1 MTILWCI
8 TGAGHLLDEC
18 VEKIE
23 RISET
28 AEVTVVF
35 SDAGYEVA
43 VMYGLFERIKK
54 YAGEIIIE
62 RNQGKSSLFVG
73 RLYKKEFEKIIVAPC
88 TANTTAKIAHGI
100 ADSLVANIVAQAGK
114 ADIPAYILPTDTLNV
129 LKTKLPSGKAITIHC
144 RDIDM
149 ENTKL
154 LSKIG
159 GITVLKNLEES
170 I

>member
-1 MTILWCI
+1 M
-8 TGAGHLLDEC
+8 DEC

-23 RISET
+23 KISET

-54 YAGEIIIE
+54 CASEIILE
-62 RNQGKSSLFVG
+62 KNQGKSSPFVG
-73 RLYKKEFEKIIVAPC
+73 RLTKKEFERVIVAPC
-88 TANTTAKIAHGI
+88 TANTTAKIVHAI
-100 ADSLVANIVAQAGK
+100 ADSLITNIVAQAGK
-114 ADIPAYILPTDTLNV
+114 ADITVFILPTDAV
-129 LKTKLPSGKAITIHC
+129 KDLKTKLPSGKQITIRC
-144 RDIDM
+144 RDIDI

-154 LSKIG
+154 LSQIE
-159 GITVLKNLEES
+159 GIIVLKDLGES

>member
-1 MTILWCI
+1 MSILWCI

-23 RISET
+23 ELSGT

-54 YAGEIIIE
+54 SAGEIVLE
-62 RNQGKSSLFVG
+62 KNQGKSSSFVG
-73 RLYKKEFEKIIVAPC
+73 RLYKKEFEKVIVAPC

-100 ADSLVANIVAQAGK
+100 ADSLVTNIVAQSGK
-114 ADIPAYILPTDTLNV
+114 AIIPLYILPTDAV
-129 LKTKLPSGKAITIHC
+129 KDLKTKLPSGKKITIHC
-144 RDIDM
+144 RDIDIK
-149 ENTKL
+149 NAKRL
-154 LSKIG
+154 YKIE
-159 GITVLKNLEES
+159 GITLLTDLEEF

>member
-1 MTILWCI
+1 MSILWCI

-23 RISET
+23 ELSKT

-43 VMYGLFERIKK
+43 LMYGLFDRIKNS
-54 YAGEIIIE
+54 AAEIILE
-62 RNQGKSSLFVG
+62 KNQRKSSPFVG
-73 RLYKKEFEKIIVAPC
+73 RLYKKEFEKVIVAPC
-88 TANTTAKIAHGI
+88 TANTTAKVVHGI
-100 ADSLVANIVAQAGK
+100 ADSLVTNIVAQSGK
-114 ADIPAYILPTDTLNV
+114 AGTPVYILPTDAV
-129 LKTKLPSGKAITIHC
+129 KALKTKLPSGKEITIHC
-144 RDIDM
+144 RDIDI

-154 LSKIG
+154 LSKIE
-159 GITVLKNLEES
+159 GITVLKDLEES